1 MTKLHSTHNIGDFR
15 FLLRAYGLVD
25 SCYSEFCEF
34 FVHWNEQTLA
44 KYGQTVATKKM
55 YGSFSEIAASI
66 KELVA
71 PSPSTFLIVELAENR
86 LAYFDNS
93 LQGLSSSGAL
103 NVFSRKTGNTVYQ
116 IANVNSE
123 TMLPNELH
131 GTLLSKIEHGDSVRT
146 IHAIDEGNKW
156 TFHQQG
162 EPLRWETVEDYQ
174 KRSIRSRFTSDHI
187 DRLLIDLDLPTAKE
201 VSERSTKLRAL
212 CIMKAGKIPAVTK
225 SIPLNVN
232 N

>member
-1 MTKLHSTHNIGDFR
+1 MHTEHMFR
-15 FLLRAYGLVD
+15 AFGLVD

-34 FVHWNEQTLA
+34 YLHWNEQTLA
-44 KYGQTVATKKM
+44 KYDQTVATKKL
-55 YGSFSEIAASI
+55 YASFGDIAASI

-71 PSPSTFLIVELAENR
+71 PSPTTFLIVELAENR

-103 NVFSRKTGNTVYQ
+103 NVFSRKTGNTVYR

-146 IHAIDEGNKW
+146 IHAIDDGKKW

-162 EPLRWETVEDYQ
+162 EPLRWETVEDYK
-174 KRSIRSRFTSDHI
+174 KRSIRTRFTGEHI
-187 DRLLIDLDLPTAKE
+187 DRLLIDLGLPKVKE
-201 VSERSTKLRAL
+201 IAERSVELRAL
-212 CIMKAGKIPAVTK
+212 RITRVGNTPAITKAIPVSMVPTG
-225 SIPLNVN
+225 
-232 N
+232 